1 MGGGS
6 SRVVVQVEPKL
17 RTILP
22 KIDVVTRQAPSIQK
36 KVIRGRHWKP
46 KAVEGPPPPPPG
58 NFRLHQKNCVT
69 CRRIDNGKTRYKSA
83 KTGREYKVTRQYTCE
98 STHTLYVDQS
108 TRSMRA
114 RHLGHIAE

>member
-1 MGGGS
+1 MS
-6 SRVVVQVEPKL
+6 TLHEEPKL

-36 KVIRGRHWKP
+36 KVIRGRHWKQ

-69 CRRIDNGKTRYKSA
+69 CRRIDNGKTRYRSA
-83 KTGREYKVTRQYTCE
+83 KTGREYKVTRHYTCE
-98 STHTLYVDQS
+98 STHTLYLAHCESCNVDYVGQGEDS
-108 TRSMRA
+108 RK
-114 RHLGHIAE
+114 